1 MSTIICENRSYSNQ
15 AEIHSHHY
23 SQLIL
28 PLEGDM
34 VLKTSKHELTLD
46 ENHLFFL
53 PSQCNHEY
61 YSKSKNS
68 FLVLD
73 IPSSAGKFIT
83 VTGEDMQSYQLMD
96 DKWNAIR
103 FILLEEQKNGTKG
116 SLIHLTNYIYELLKL
131 ESASK
136 SIEYIHNNLDKKLL
150 IKDLAKLENFNQ
162 SYYIKW
168 FQEKTGSTPNEYIR
182 DLRIKKASEYLT
194 ETDMSILDISNLVGY
209 EKQSSLTR
217 LFNSKYGIAPAKYR
231 KTKRI

>member
-53 PSQCNHEY
+53 PTKCNHEY
-61 YSKSKNS
+61 YSKSKNN

-73 IPSSAGKFIT
+73 IPKTAGKFAT
-83 VTGEDMQSYQLMD
+83 VSGEDMQSYQLMD
-96 DKWNAIR
+96 HKWNAIR
-103 FILLEEQKNGTKG
+103 YLLLEEQKNGTDS
-116 SLIHLTNYIYELLKL
+116 SLMHLTNYIYELLKL
-131 ESASK
+131 ESTSK
-136 SIEYIHNNLDKKLL
+136 SIEYIHNNLGKKLL
-150 IKDLAKLENFNQ
+150 IKDLAKIENFNQ
-162 SYYIKW
+162 SYFIKW
-168 FQEKTGSTPNEYIR
+168 FQQKTGVTPNEYIR
-182 DLRIKKASEYLT
+182 ELRIKKASEYLR

-217 LFNSKYGIAPAKYR
+217 LFNSEYGITPAKYR
-231 KTKRI
+231 KIKRI